1 MRPEDLDEVLEI
13 ERASFSMPWSRGAFL
28 YEMQQNRVARC
39 WALRE
44 GARVVGYLC
53 LWEVADEVH
62 ITNIAVRP
70 DCRRRGLGRTLLGGI
85 LDEARQRRIRLVVL
99 EVRPSNTEARTLYE
113 SFGFRV
119 VGRRRGNY
127 YDTAEDALVIEGALP
142 TADGVAGTLTGDPA
156 RPQAASGTVK
166 VDMNLVRTGVD
177 KRDADM
183 RGKNF
188 LDTEVEANRWVTF
201 EMTGVE
207 IAGPLEPGK
216 SIPAKVRGILT
227 VKQKPVE
234 RIADATVTWIKLTP
248 EQVENQKRYG
258 FTADNIKVRARLAT
272 TFTDHGMQVPQL
284 LIFKVSNDIQLE
296 TDLTFARQ

>member
-1 MRPEDLDEVLEI
+1 VTRGMTVL
-13 ERASFSMPWSRGAFL
+13 A
-28 YEMQQNRVARC
+28 
-39 WALRE
+39 
-44 GARVVGYLC
+44 
-53 LWEVADEVH
+53 
-62 ITNIAVRP
+62 T
-70 DCRRRGLGRTLLGGI
+70 
-85 LDEARQRRIRLVVL
+85 LVVVATSSGPVLAETMALKLLPNYSRATFKSDAPL
-99 EVRPSNTEARTLYE
+99 ETFVGNTA
-113 SFGFRV
+113 
-119 VGRRRGNY
+119 
-127 YDTAEDALVIEGALP
+127 AE
-142 TADGVAGTLTGDPA
+142 GVAGTLTVDPA

-201 EMTGVE
+201 EMKSVE

-216 SIPAKVRGILT
+216 AIPAKVRGILT

-234 RIADATVTWIKLTP
+234 RLADATVTWIKLTP
-248 EQVENQKRYG
+248 EQVENQKRFG

-284 LIFKVSNDIQLE
+284 LIFKVSNEIQLE
-296 TDLTFARQ
+296 TDLTFVRQ

>member
-1 MRPEDLDEVLEI
+1 MT
-13 ERASFSMPWSRGAFL
+13 
-28 YEMQQNRVARC
+28 
-39 WALRE
+39 AL
-44 GARVVGYLC
+44 A
-53 LWEVADEVH
+53 
-62 ITNIAVRP
+62 T
-70 DCRRRGLGRTLLGGI
+70 
-85 LDEARQRRIRLVVL
+85 LVVVVATSSGPVLAETMALKLLPNYSRATFKSDAPL
-99 EVRPSNTEARTLYE
+99 ETFVGNTA
-113 SFGFRV
+113 
-119 VGRRRGNY
+119 
-127 YDTAEDALVIEGALP
+127 AE
-142 TADGVAGTLTGDPA
+142 GVAGTLTVDPA

-201 EMTGVE
+201 EMKSVE

-216 SIPAKVRGILT
+216 AIPAKVRGILT

-234 RIADATVTWIKLTP
+234 RLADATVTWIKLTP
-248 EQVENQKRYG
+248 EQVENQKRFG

-272 TFTDHGMQVPQL
+272 TFTDHGMQVPQV

-296 TDLTFARQ
+296 TDLTFVRQ

>member
-1 MRPEDLDEVLEI
+1 MVSRPATYASVAFVLALAASQAHADVMSFKLLPNYS
-13 ERASFSMPWSRGAFL
+13 RATFKS
-28 YEMQQNRVARC
+28 
-39 WALRE
+39 
-44 GARVVGYLC
+44 
-53 LWEVADEVH
+53 
-62 ITNIAVRP
+62 
-70 DCRRRGLGRTLLGGI
+70 
-85 LDEARQRRIRLVVL
+85 
-99 EVRPSNTEARTLYE
+99 
-113 SFGFRV
+113 
-119 VGRRRGNY
+119 
-127 YDTAEDALVIEGALP
+127 DALLETFVGN
-142 TADGVAGTLTGDPA
+142 TAAEGVAGTLTVDPA

-216 SIPAKVRGILT
+216 AIPAKVRGILT

-234 RIADATVTWIKLTP
+234 RLADATVTWIKLTP

-272 TFTDHGMQVPQL
+272 TFT
-284 LIFKVSNDIQLE
+284 
-296 TDLTFARQ
+296 